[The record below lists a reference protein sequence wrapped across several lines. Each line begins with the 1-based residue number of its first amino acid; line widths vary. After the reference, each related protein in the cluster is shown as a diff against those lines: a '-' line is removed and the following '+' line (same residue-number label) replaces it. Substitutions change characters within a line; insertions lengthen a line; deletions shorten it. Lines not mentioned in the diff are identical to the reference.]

1 MYVSPK
7 GHHTRKVSLHLILVI
22 PFALQIFAAVGL
34 TGWVS
39 LRNGQKAVN
48 ELADR
53 LRLESGDRIASHLD
67 CYLAVPQQIN
77 QANADAIELGL
88 LDLRD
93 LRTTGRFFWKQ
104 MQIFDVGYINF
115 ASPQE
120 EFIGVERLD
129 NGNLLINETTR
140 SNTAIMSVYETD
152 GQGNRSRLQSTEMV
166 NEPVQLEA
174 WYAEAAKARHP
185 VWSKIYQWDD
195 KPILSIS
202 SSYPIYEGTR
212 LVGVIGVDLIL
223 SQIGTFLHDFK
234 LSPASQTFILERDG
248 LLVASSDLEK
258 PFKLVKGEAQR
269 LKATES
275 SQPLVQATSQY
286 LNQHLSLLNRDLS
299 QITTR
304 QQFQFDLN
312 GTRQFV
318 QVTPWSDR
326 SGLDWLIVVVVP
338 ESDFME
344 VINAN
349 TRTTILLCLAS
360 LAIATLIGMMT
371 SRLLVK
377 QILHMIEAAE
387 ALSQGNWQQMVS
399 EPQSHELALLAK
411 AFNRMAGHLQ
421 TSFTQLEHNAH
432 HDALT
437 GLLNPT
443 AFKVRLEEAIA
454 RYDYQAVT
462 GNAQLASDQPLYQPP
477 YQQGQQTGRQAGY
490 PTGSLMGSKGSSKGG
505 SDIAES
511 CQFAVLF
518 LDLDYFKLVNDSLG
532 HLAGDQLLIAVT
544 KRLINC
550 TRTYD
555 LLARFGGDEFMI
567 LLNPITTSADAAQVA
582 ERILQELQYPFTVD
596 GNEVFISTSIGIA
609 LSNSGAENP
618 EAYLRNADIA
628 MYHAKA
634 KGKAGYEIFNAQMHT
649 EAVKRLQLETDLR
662 WALERQELEVYYQ
675 PILDVPTQKIAG
687 FEALLRWHHPTL
699 GMVSPVEFI
708 PIAEDTGL
716 IITLGWW
723 ALRQACQQ
731 MKIWQQQY
739 ESCQTMVINV
749 NLSCKQFLQSDL
761 LEQIDCILSET
772 DLQPQYLKLEITES
786 LFMSHTEATR
796 FKLRRLRNHGVNLS
810 IDDFGTGYSSL
821 SYLQRFPINTLKID
835 RSFITHLGTG
845 GENSAIVEAIMV
857 LAHKLG
863 ISVVAEGVE
872 TVEQL
877 DYLQAI
883 GCEQAQGYLF
893 SCPVAAHKIA
903 ELLSSESVH
912 SSIQARSLHRL
923 SSEHC
928 DRR

>member
-1 MYVSPK
+1 MRSPVSVRNYENTRAHLSFLAPCFVCMDVSPK
-7 GHHTRKVSLHLILVI
+7 SYPTRKVSLHLILVI
-22 PFALQIFAAVGL
+22 PFVLQIFAAVGL

-77 QANADAIELGL
+77 QVNADAIELGL
-88 LDLRD
+88 LDLQD
-93 LRTTGRFFWKQ
+93 LKTTGRFFWKQ

-120 EFIGVERLD
+120 DFIGVERLD
-129 NGNLLINETTR
+129 NGKLLINETTR
-140 SNTAIMSVYETD
+140 ANTAIMSIYETD
-152 GQGNRSRLQSTEMV
+152 GQGNRSRLQTTEEMP
-166 NEPVQLEA
+166 EPVQLEA
-174 WYAEAAKARHP
+174 WYAAAVKAKHP
-185 VWSKIYQWDD
+185 VWSEIYQWDD

-202 SSYPIYEGTR
+202 SSYPIYDETR

-248 LLVASSDLEK
+248 LLVASSGLEK
-258 PFKLVKGEAQR
+258 PFKVVKGVAQR

-286 LNQHLSLLNRDLS
+286 LNQHLGRLNRDLS
-299 QITTR
+299 QITTS

-312 GTRQFV
+312 GIRQFV
-318 QVTPWSDR
+318 RVTPWSDR

-387 ALSQGNWQQMVS
+387 ALSRGSWQQMVS

-437 GLLNPT
+437 GLLNAT

-454 RYDYQAVT
+454 RYDYQAAT
-462 GNAQLASDQPLYQPP
+462 GNAQLALEQHLNQHTE
-477 YQQGQQTGRQAGY
+477 QQGQPERQAGY
-490 PTGSLMGSKGSSKGG
+490 PTGSLMGSKVGSKVG
-505 SDIAES
+505 SNTAES

-544 KRLINC
+544 KRLIDC

-567 LLNPITTSADAAQVA
+567 LLNPIVTPADAAHVA
-582 ERILQELQYPFTVD
+582 ERILQELQRPFTVD

-609 LSNSGAENP
+609 LSNGGAENP

-675 PILDVPTQKIAG
+675 PILDVSTQKIAG

-708 PIAEDTGL
+708 PIAEETGL

-739 ESCQTMVINV
+739 ESCQMMVINV

-821 SYLQRFPINTLKID
+821 SYLQRFPVTTLKID
-835 RSFITHLGTG
+835 RLSVT
-845 GENSAIVEAIMV
+845 
-857 LAHKLG
+857 LA
-863 ISVVAEGVE
+863 
-872 TVEQL
+872 
-877 DYLQAI
+877 QA
-883 GCEQAQGYLF
+883 
-893 SCPVAAHKIA
+893 
-903 ELLSSESVH
+903 
-912 SSIQARSLHRL
+912 ARILRL
-923 SSEHC
+923 SRPS
-928 DRR
+928 RFWRISWASVLLQKALRL